1 MTPKGKVRQHT
12 VIIILIAIS
21 VAIVLFGLRSV
32 NTRAQQPSAAAQDRP
47 GRPGAA
53 QASAST
59 GPCFAKESPACS
71 AMRIDQLTQSVARLE
86 ENLNRLE
93 QTRGET
99 RGGTGG
105 IQIDPLP
112 PDEKGDA
119 NIAYLQ
125 RQIDA
130 LRDRVT
136 KLIERN
142 NR

>member
-1 MTPKGKVRQHT
+1 MTPKGEMRQKT
-12 VIIILIAIS
+12 VIIILITIS

-32 NTRAQQPSAAAQDRP
+32 NTRAQQDTPKGQRP
-47 GRPGAA
+47 TRPGAA
-53 QASAST
+53 QASSST

-71 AMRIDQLTQSVARLE
+71 AMRIDQLTESVARLE
-86 ENLNRLE
+86 ENLTRLE
-93 QTRGET
+93 QNRGARGES
-99 RGGTGG
+99 RGGQL
-105 IQIDPLP
+105 IEPLP
-112 PDEKGDA
+112 PQEKGDA

-125 RQIDA
+125 RQIDD